1 MKKSL
6 VLICVSTLFLFS
18 CAAGSYTPP
27 SVTEEPIANYIVI
40 EKPYDVVWAKLITQL
55 ATTYFGI
62 ENYEKQSGLITL
74 TFGASNPSN
83 FITGGNVYVEQIG
96 AKYKGDYIS
105 YLCKYSDADF
115 TAKMNI
121 VVTALGEKQ
130 TKVTVNARYVFT
142 SYVRETNEKNTWSFN
157 TNGYDKVEPRRS
169 LDSKN
174 TFRIVKPTHRAEKD
188 LLDSLVGF

>member
-6 VLICVSTLFLFS
+6 VLFCLSTLFLFS

-27 SVTEEPIANYIVI
+27 SVSEEPIVNSIVI

-74 TFGASNPSN
+74 SFGASNPSN
-83 FITGGNVYVEQIG
+83 FITGGSVRVSNIA
-96 AKYKGDYIS
+96 AKYEGDYIG

-115 TAKMNI
+115 KAKMNI
-121 VVTALGEKQ
+121 VVTSLSDNQ
-130 TKVTVNARYVFT
+130 TKVTINARYVFT
-142 SYVRETNEKNTWSFN
+142 SYVKETNERNTWSFN
-157 TNGYDKVEPRRS
+157 TNGYDKIEPRRS
-169 LDSKN
+169 LDSN
-174 TFRIVKPTHRAEKD
+174 NIFRIVKPTHRAEKD